1 MYCDNCG
8 CELGEN
14 VRKCPVCGKEFPLI
28 EPEVD
33 DSTTV
38 LTSEPDV
45 DEDDDSTTVLTG
57 GTQGMPQMMQQP
69 QGNPVPPQQPQMG
82 MPQPQIMPQEGADI
96 MIKKKGEKKGMSK
109 GEFNSVA
116 QVNGGLENM
125 INWEGKDKDLLA
137 LIKYIAEEDKLEKVL
152 ENPQVIKTPVVRNG
166 KQSTLGY
173 QPDIWK
179 VWK

>member
-57 GTQGMPQMMQQP
+57 GTQGMPQMMQQHR
-69 QGNPVPPQQPQMG
+69 V
-82 MPQPQIMPQEGADI
+82 ILCHR
-96 MIKKKGEKKGMSK
+96 S
-109 GEFNSVA
+109 S
-116 QVNGGLENM
+116 LR
-125 INWEGKDKDLLA
+125 WECHNLRKCHRKA
-137 LIKYIAEEDKLEKVL
+137 PI
-152 ENPQVIKTPVVRNG
+152 
-166 KQSTLGY
+166 
-173 QPDIWK
+173 
-179 VWK
+179 

>member
-57 GTQGMPQMMQQP
+57 GTQSMPQMMQQS

-109 GEFNSVA
+109 GSKA
-116 QVNGGLENM
+116 
-125 INWEGKDKDLLA
+125 A
-137 LIKYIAEEDKLEKVL
+137 LIAI
-152 ENPQVIKTPVVRNG
+152 PVVIVIAIGVFAFIFVPKFRKYNEANDLIEPG
-166 KQSTLGY
+166 KG
-173 QPDIWK
+173 
-179 VWK
+179 

>member
-57 GTQGMPQMMQQP
+57 GTQSMPQMMQQS

-109 GEFNSVA
+109 GSKA
-116 QVNGGLENM
+116 
-125 INWEGKDKDLLA
+125 A
-137 LIKYIAEEDKLEKVL
+137 LIAI
-152 ENPQVIKTPVVRNG
+152 PVVIVIAIGVLAFIFVPKFRKYNEANDLMDQG
-166 KQSTLGY
+166 KVEEAVTLY
-173 QPDIWK
+173 
-179 VWK
+179 

>member
-57 GTQGMPQMMQQP
+57 GTQGMPQMMRQTT
-69 QGNPVPPQQPQMG
+69 G
-82 MPQPQIMPQEGADI
+82 
-96 MIKKKGEKKGMSK
+96 
-109 GEFNSVA
+109 
-116 QVNGGLENM
+116 
-125 INWEGKDKDLLA
+125 
-137 LIKYIAEEDKLEKVL
+137 
-152 ENPQVIKTPVVRNG
+152 
-166 KQSTLGY
+166 
-173 QPDIWK
+173 
-179 VWK
+179 

>member
-45 DEDDDSTTVLTG
+45 DEDDDSNCPDRRNTG
-57 GTQGMPQMMQQP
+57 HASDDAAATG
-69 QGNPVPPQQPQMG
+69 
-82 MPQPQIMPQEGADI
+82 
-96 MIKKKGEKKGMSK
+96 
-109 GEFNSVA
+109 
-116 QVNGGLENM
+116 
-125 INWEGKDKDLLA
+125 
-137 LIKYIAEEDKLEKVL
+137 
-152 ENPQVIKTPVVRNG
+152 
-166 KQSTLGY
+166 
-173 QPDIWK
+173 
-179 VWK
+179 

>member
-38 LTSEPDV
+38 LT
-45 DEDDDSTTVLTG
+45 G
-57 GTQGMPQMMQQP
+57 GTQSMPQMMQQS

-109 GEFNSVA
+109 GSKAALIAIPVVIVIAIGVLAFIFVPKFRKYNEANDLMDQGKVEEAVTLYKDLGKFK
-116 QVNGGLENM
+116 
-125 INWEGKDKDLLA
+125 EGKRRRLL
-137 LIKYIAEEDKLEKVL
+137 
-152 ENPQVIKTPVVRNG
+152 
-166 KQSTLGY
+166 
-173 QPDIWK
+173 
-179 VWK
+179 

>member
-45 DEDDDSTTVLTG
+45 LSG
-57 GTQGMPQMMQQP
+57 PKIRWR
-69 QGNPVPPQQPQMG
+69 PVSG
-82 MPQPQIMPQEGADI
+82 RCRIIRYRA
-96 MIKKKGEKKGMSK
+96 IKPL
-109 GEFNSVA
+109 SV
-116 QVNGGLENM
+116 
-125 INWEGKDKDLLA
+125 
-137 LIKYIAEEDKLEKVL
+137 
-152 ENPQVIKTPVVRNG
+152 
-166 KQSTLGY
+166 
-173 QPDIWK
+173 
-179 VWK
+179 